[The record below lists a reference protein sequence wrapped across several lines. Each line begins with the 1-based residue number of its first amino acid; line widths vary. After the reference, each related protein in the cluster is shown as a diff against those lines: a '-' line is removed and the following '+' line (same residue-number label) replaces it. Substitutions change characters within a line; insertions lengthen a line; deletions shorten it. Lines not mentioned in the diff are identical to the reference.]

1 MPFGNGSLI
10 CPRTRSWSAVLL
22 ALHADHTPV
31 TKVERRTDTHREG
44 FARLA
49 VQQALTLF
57 AAGRYDRAAIMRAAI
72 VARARCEVT
81 GATWGVC
88 LSAALKGTR
97 TVAKAA
103 RLRVAH

>member
-1 MPFGNGSLI
+1 MPFGNGSPI
-10 CPRTRSWSAVLL
+10 YPRTRSWSAVLL
-22 ALHADHTPV
+22 ALHADRTPV

-49 VQQALTLF
+49 VQQALTL
-57 AAGRYDRAAIMRAAI
+57 ALYDRAAIMRAAI
-72 VARARCEVT
+72 VAQARCEVT

-88 LSAALKGTR
+88 LSAALKGTW

-103 RLRVAH
+103 RLRIAH